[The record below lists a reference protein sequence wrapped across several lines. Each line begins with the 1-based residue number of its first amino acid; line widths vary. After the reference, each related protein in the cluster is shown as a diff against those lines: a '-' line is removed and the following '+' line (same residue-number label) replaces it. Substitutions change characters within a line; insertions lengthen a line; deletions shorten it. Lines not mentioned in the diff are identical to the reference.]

1 MFKVKVN
8 IFNFWWGL
16 GGGLHPPKNLNN
28 FAQADFPPSRLPR
41 RAFRELRS
49 PRNPAHN
56 TTSEGRRA
64 CLRPLW
70 PQIASKSHHSAP
82 DRLRIRFCI
91 ILGPGANLSKTHQFS
106 HPRIPKSRPPS
117 NATGRT
123 WVWPLQKSLR
133 NLHKNQLWAIW
144 SKYFFLVECRPCGM
158 ERAQNSGRIY
168 VASRKK
174 IHGIFFYRNFE

>member
-1 MFKVKVN
+1 MASNRTIPHQIDSEFDSAS
-8 IFNFWWGL
+8 FWARVQIS
-16 GGGLHPPKNLNN
+16 PKLSN
-28 FAQADFPPSRLPR
+28 FPPSRHPR

-56 TTSEGRRA
+56 TTSEGQRA

-70 PQIASKSHHSAP
+70 PQIASKLHHSAS
-82 DRLRIRFCI
+82 DRLRIQSCI
-91 ILGPGANLSKTHQFS
+91 ILGPGANLSKTHYFS

-133 NLHKNQLWAIW
+133 DLHKNQLWAIG
-144 SKYFFLVECRPCGM
+144 SKYKKIVECRPCGM
-158 ERAQNSGRIY
+158 ERAQNSGRVY
-168 VASRKK
+168 VLSRKFNR
-174 IHGIFFYRNFE
+174 GNFFYRNFE